1 MLYPSAIP
9 IFCQLK
15 KKYLVTGGYGFV
27 GSHLVESLIA
37 EGNDVTVLDN
47 LSNGQLKNLREIK
60 SPVTSYISQ
69 VEQLQ
74 AAHFDEKFDGIF
86 HLATAPRSSS
96 LQDPMRDI
104 ETNCKGMIAV
114 LELAKSHGA
123 KVVFTSN
130 SGIYGSAKDGKPI
143 TEAAANNPTTPYDA
157 DKLVSEYY
165 CRIYHNIYGV
175 RATCVRFATVYGERQ
190 VVNEKLNWRPLVAT
204 FVKNVLGNEE
214 VVINGDGEQ
223 TRDLI
228 YVKDAVQG
236 VVKAMNSNAD
246 DAEVFL
252 LSTNSETSVNQVL
265 HAVEDVTGRKA
276 KVRYNEPLKGDIRR
290 MRYDYSKARESFGFE
305 PQFTVQD
312 GITRLAEYNAKIT
325 GN

>member
-1 MLYPSAIP
+1 L
-9 IFCQLK
+9 

-27 GSHLVESLIA
+27 GSHLVESLIS
-37 EGNDVTVLDN
+37 EGNGVTVLDN
-47 LSNGQLKNLREIK
+47 LSNGRLTNLHGVK
-60 SPVTSYISQ
+60 GAVTSYVSQ

-86 HLATAPRSSS
+86 HLATSPRSSS

-130 SGIYGSAKDGKPI
+130 SGIYGSATDGKAI
-143 TEAAANNPTTPYDA
+143 TEAAPNNPTTPYDA

-165 CRIYHNIYGV
+165 CKIYHNIHGI

-204 FVKNVLGNEE
+204 FVKNVLGNED

-236 VVKAMNSNAD
+236 VVKAMASSAD
-246 DAEVFL
+246 DAQVYL
-252 LSTNSETSVNQVL
+252 ISTNTETSVNQVL
-265 HAVEDVTGRKA
+265 HSVEDVTGRKA
-276 KVRYNEPLKGDIRR
+276 KVRYTGPLKGDIRR
-290 MRYDYSKARESFGFE
+290 MRYDYSKAKQTFGFE
-305 PQFTVQD
+305 PRFSVQE
-312 GITRLAEYNAKIT
+312 GIARLAEHNEKT

>member
-1 MLYPSAIP
+1 M
-9 IFCQLK
+9 
-15 KKYLVTGGYGFV
+15 KYLVTGGYGFV
-27 GSHLVESLIA
+27 GSHLVETLLDDGHDI
-37 EGNDVTVLDN
+37 TVLDN
-47 LSNGQLKNLREIK
+47 LSNGRLDNLKAVKGKI
-60 SPVTSYISQ
+60 TSYVSQ

-74 AAHFDEKFDGIF
+74 AARFDVRFDGIF

-114 LELAKSHGA
+114 LELARSQGA

-130 SGIYGSAKDGKPI
+130 SGIYGSATDGKAI
-143 TEAAANNPTTPYDA
+143 TESATNNPTTPYDA

-165 CRIYHNIYGV
+165 CKIYHNIHGV
-175 RATCVRFATVYGERQ
+175 RAACVRFATVYGERQ

-214 VVINGDGEQ
+214 VAINGDGEQ

-236 VVKAMNSNAD
+236 VMKAMVSPVD
-246 DAEVFL
+246 DAEVCL
-252 LSTNSETSVNQVL
+252 ISTNVETSVNQVL
-265 HAVEDVTGRKA
+265 DAVQDITGQKA
-276 KVRYNEPLKGDIRR
+276 KVKYTEPLKGDIRR
-290 MRYDYSKARESFGFE
+290 MRYDYSKAKARFGFE
-305 PQFTVQD
+305 PKYSMHD
-312 GITRLAEYNAKIT
+312 GVKRLVEYSKSK
-325 GN
+325 